1 MTNINMNDIMQNLKD
16 SSTADIG
23 RLCDYSGHAYIC
35 DAISEIADNDTSIY
49 YADII
54 KFISENVEAVNDAI
68 AEFGWDGCGSD
79 LYKAG
84 QMAEYLSIE
93 RALYDDLENAVK
105 LWAADYIRDNYGPE
119 VSAEAWEEIAGRC
132 ESEIDNNN
140 RLWDIEEIVK
150 EVMEGQ
156 EETESEEE

>member
-1 MTNINMNDIMQNLKD
+1 MATINVKDIMQNLKD
-16 SSTADIG
+16 NSTADIG

-68 AEFGWDGCGSD
+68 AAFGWDGCGSD

-93 RALYDDLENAVK
+93 HALYDDLENAVK
-105 LWAADYIRDNYGPE
+105 LWAADYIRYNYSE
-119 VSAEAWEEIAGRC
+119 EISSEAWEEIANRC
-132 ESEIDNNN
+132 DSEIDNNN

-150 EVMEGQ
+150 DVIDEGDD
-156 EETESEEE
+156 ESEEG